1 MARGKA
7 SETEGKLFA
16 QRLKEAMKGRG
27 LKAAT
32 LSAKIKAE
40 QDFTIQRQSI
50 SQYIDGQS
58 NPDTERLT
66 AICKALD
73 VSADYLLGLK
83 EDPRIG
89 HTAMDELHLSQS
101 AVDAIK
107 TVSEHGYESMRELFA
122 RLITKTA
129 FWTMLSDIVRIKDNA
144 GKPLIKNI
152 HTETA
157 ALEAQEMFSEKAVSN
172 IPCRL
177 MYGDDYLKF
186 KQYEIDQTIHVLLQE
201 ELQEAS
207 HGKH

>member
-73 VSADYLLGLK
+73 VSADYLLGL
-83 EDPRIG
+83 EMPCPAAYLIETTEVYE
-89 HTAMDELHLSQS
+89 TATRRDAEELL
-101 AVDAIK
+101 
-107 TVSEHGYESMRELFA
+107 A
-122 RLITKTA
+122 RL
-129 FWTMLSDIVRIKDNA
+129 
-144 GKPLIKNI
+144 G
-152 HTETA
+152 
-157 ALEAQEMFSEKAVSN
+157 KAVFDPVRN
-172 IPCRL
+172 RPEFVGAEGKIRR
-177 MYGDDYLKF
+177 
-186 KQYEIDQTIHVLLQE
+186 LLQ
-201 ELQEAS
+201 
-207 HGKH
+207 

>member
-7 SETEGKLFA
+7 SETEGKMFA

-50 SQYIDGQS
+50 SQYMDGQS

-107 TVSEHGYESMRELFA
+107 WISDPMAVSIRSIFD
-122 RLITKTA
+122 RLISKTA
-129 FWTMLSDIVRIKDNA
+129 FWTMLSDIAQIKEYVK
-144 GKPLIKNI
+144 KPTVKNI

-157 ALEAQEMFSEKAVSN
+157 ALEAQTMFREKAVSN
-172 IPCRL
+172 TPCQL
-177 MYGDDYLKF
+177 MYGDDFVKF
-186 KQYEIDQTIHVLLQE
+186 RKYEVDQAIHVLLQE
-201 ELQEAS
+201 ELQEVS
-207 HGKH
+207 HGQH